1 MVPQKLSIIPIQIIN
16 TSYNR
21 QDREGEQ
28 DVATMSSELKITVQL
43 VATHNDASSSH
54 TSIDLTTLFT
64 LICLNM
70 EKKLPF
76 FS

>member
-1 MVPQKLSIIPIQIIN
+1 M
-16 TSYNR
+16 
-21 QDREGEQ
+21 
-28 DVATMSSELKITVQL
+28 ATMSSELKITVQL

-70 EKKLPF
+70 EKKLPILANGTLFSF
-76 FS
+76 FLLIFSILYELSILEF